1 MTNWQEYE
9 QTTRRFLIE
18 QVKAHVSPKRWQ
30 HILGVEKSALELAK
44 RYQVDLVQ
52 ASSAALVHDYAK
64 ECSDEVFL
72 EAIDTYQLDP
82 ELKQWTNEIW
92 HGIVGAELIRRDLK
106 IEDEAVLEA
115 VRVHTTGAKEMS
127 PLSQVLYVA
136 DYIEPNRQFPGVNEA
151 RELAKQDLTA
161 AVAYETKHTLAFL
174 IQKEVPIYPK
184 TIETYNS
191 WVAKRT

>member
-30 HILGVEKSALELAK
+30 HILGVEESALELAK

-72 EAIDTYQLDP
+72 EAIDMYQLDP

-151 RELAKQDLTA
+151 RELAKQELTA

>member
-30 HILGVEKSALELAK
+30 HILGVEESALELAK

-151 RELAKQDLTA
+151 RELAKQELTA

>member
-9 QTTRRFLIE
+9 QTTRLFLME

-30 HILGVEKSALELAK
+30 HILGVEESALELAK
-44 RYQVDLVQ
+44 RYQVDLIQ

-64 ECSDEVFL
+64 EFSDEVFL
-72 EAIDTYQLDP
+72 EAIDTYRLDP

-106 IEDEAVLEA
+106 IEDETVLEA

-127 PLSQVLYVA
+127 PLAQVLYVA

-151 RELAKQDLTA
+151 RELAKQELTA

>member
-30 HILGVEKSALELAK
+30 HILGVEESALELAK

-64 ECSDEVFL
+64 ERSDEVFL

>member
-30 HILGVEKSALELAK
+30 HILGVEESALELAK